1 MAIINKKGELFLLES
16 NEKIKQILTY
26 FPIVWII
33 MSFLFVIG
41 AKNKGHLIFAIFL
54 LFMGF
59 LVVLLTTIGLI
70 IRLKNTVK
78 RIEFNNNEI
87 FIETFKVSI
96 FRKTYMKFQKSD
108 LKFIKYHFLNF
119 GKESMPGWKIEVLK
133 DKRLNLIKAF
143 FNDDIESIISNLKC
157 SPDEVQI
164 NFPN

>member
-1 MAIINKKGELFLLES
+1 
-16 NEKIKQILTY
+16 
-26 FPIVWII
+26 
-33 MSFLFVIG
+33 
-41 AKNKGHLIFAIFL
+41 
-54 LFMGF
+54 MGF